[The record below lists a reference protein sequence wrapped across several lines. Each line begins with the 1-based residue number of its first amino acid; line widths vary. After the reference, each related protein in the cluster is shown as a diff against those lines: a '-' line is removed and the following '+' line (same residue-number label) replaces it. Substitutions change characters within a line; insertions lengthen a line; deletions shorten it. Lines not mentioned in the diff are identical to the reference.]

1 MEFETLP
8 KSGYTSK
15 TPKRFNLNAGAL
27 LKNLKWDTT
36 TKKWSGD
43 LLGATSGG
51 SSISLVNTYR
61 QAEIDGVFAPTV
73 GSDSIEE
80 STANFEI
87 NFIEWTAQNLKMAI
101 LGDVQEGD
109 GTNYPTGY
117 DVITS
122 RRKIELSDYVENLAY
137 VGTIS
142 GTTKPII
149 VIMHHAIATSGLEFE
164 PQDKQEAVY
173 TVTFEGRASVEDIE
187 NTSLPVTILFPKET
201 DSATGDNIAADPQ
214 SASMAAPVSSKK
226 VDGAPAEEQATTN
239 KKGETKA

>member
-1 MEFETLP
+1 MEFEALP

-27 LKNLKWDTT
+27 LKNLKWIESES
-36 TKKWSGD
+36 KWNGD

-61 QAEIDGVFAPTV
+61 QAQIDGVFAPTV

-80 STANFEI
+80 STATFEI

-101 LGDVQEGD
+101 LGDVKESD
-109 GTNYPTGY
+109 GTKYPIGY

-122 RRKIELSDYVENLAY
+122 RRKIEISDYVENLAY
-137 VGTIS
+137 AGTIAGS
-142 GTTKPII
+142 DKPIVI
-149 VIMHHAIATSGLEFE
+149 IMHHAIATSGLEFE
-164 PQDKQEAVY
+164 PQDKQESIY
-173 TVTFEGRASVEDIE
+173 TVTFEGRASAEDIE

-201 DSATGDNIAADPQ
+201 EETGEAAEPLAALLSANKI
-214 SASMAAPVSSKK
+214 
-226 VDGAPAEEQATTN
+226 DGAPDVPESKEEVADSKSTKGAT
-239 KKGETKA
+239 K